1 VPPFI
6 KAAREPLCF
15 MGINIVGLQ
24 RRGFSKEKIN
34 EISDIYHLL
43 FVEKNTTSG
52 AVENIEKTFDSSPVK
67 EQILGFINNSKI
79 GIIRRPSKTAT
90 DADFTF

>member
-1 VPPFI
+1 
-6 KAAREPLCF
+6 

-24 RRGFSKEKIN
+24 RRGFTKEKIS
-34 EISDIYHLL
+34 EISDIYHIL
-43 FVEKNTTSG
+43 FVEKNTTSA
-52 AVENIEKTFDSSPVK
+52 AVQIIEKNFDASPIK
-67 EQILGFINNSKI
+67 EQILGFISNSRT